1 MLEQHIEPRLVVR
14 LEPVEVVVVLPLA
27 PLPAEA
33 DLLHL
38 GRDDG
43 EVRLH
48 VPVQEVGHH
57 HAIGHHMDHDVLDA
71 GEKLGLTKILED
83 IWSK

>member
-57 HAIGHHMDHDVLDA
+57 HAIGHHVNHEVTDA
-71 GEKLGLTKILED
+71 GEIFDL
-83 IWSK
+83 SQ